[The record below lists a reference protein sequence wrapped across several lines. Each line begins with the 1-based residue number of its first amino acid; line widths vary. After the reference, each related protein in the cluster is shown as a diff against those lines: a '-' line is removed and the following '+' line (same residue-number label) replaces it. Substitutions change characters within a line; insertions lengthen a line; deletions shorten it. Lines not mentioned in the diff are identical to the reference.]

1 MERAVRVKSNWFNF
15 IHMVEGK
22 ESQEGNLHG
31 HSARFVLEIESETN
45 DISNIIDHDAVKRFL
60 NKITDRL
67 DFKIFICKK
76 MAKETMQKTHYIIR
90 FISKLGEVELKI
102 PTSQVVLTDN
112 TASHSYIVQLTMKS
126 ILDYLTKIFKT
137 EARVFE
143 FISRIKL
150 ALFVGP
156 ETVYSLMVTKDNF
169 SETLTWSSISTF

>member
-112 TASHSYIVQLTMKS
+112 TASHSYIVQLT
-126 ILDYLTKIFKT
+126 KIFKT